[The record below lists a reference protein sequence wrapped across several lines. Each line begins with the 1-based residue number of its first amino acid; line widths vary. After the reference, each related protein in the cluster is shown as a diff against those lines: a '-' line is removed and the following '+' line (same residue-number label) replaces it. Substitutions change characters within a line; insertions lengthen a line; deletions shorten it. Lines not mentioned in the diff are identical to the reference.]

1 MYVDVGLEN
10 CNEMK
15 TMQNFSLSYLNMWR
29 VWHKYQ

>member
-15 TMQNFSLSYLNMWR
+15 TIIVQDVRHQKSQDYAN
-29 VWHKYQ
+29 